1 MPPLPRPGETANEAL
16 LDSPPPSPATQDGVN
31 PGQPIG
37 VGSPL
42 GDLVNPG
49 AQPLGA
55 DQMPPEVLTGVL
67 QSGEQMVNMI
77 DAITQ
82 VVPDL
87 APDFALAKDALMR
100 ALSKVLVAGGGPTS
114 PNAVGP
120 NFPGGGIEA
129 GGFPLASGG

>member
-1 MPPLPRPGETANEAL
+1 MPLPRPGDTPNAAM
-16 LDSPPPSPATQDGVN
+16 LDAPPPSPALADGVN

-37 VGSPL
+37 TGTPL

-49 AQPLGA
+49 GGVMS

-67 QSGEQMVNMI
+67 QAGEQMVGMI
-77 DAITQ
+77 DSFVQ
-82 VVPDL
+82 VMPDL

-100 ALSKVLVAGGGPTS
+100 ALSKVLAAGGGPTS
-114 PNAVGP
+114 PNAPGP
-120 NFPGGGIEA
+120 NFPGGGMES